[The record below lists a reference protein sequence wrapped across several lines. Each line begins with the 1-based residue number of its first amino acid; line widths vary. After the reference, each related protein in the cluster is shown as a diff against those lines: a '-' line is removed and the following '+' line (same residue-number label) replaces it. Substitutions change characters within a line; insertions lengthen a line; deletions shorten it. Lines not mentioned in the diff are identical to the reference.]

1 MLPNMGNEPSFCNV
15 SRQVKP
21 MPPTSTQ
28 TPQTQGSNVTGKTPN
43 KRTSDNFIPCDCCGT
58 PRGRA
63 SQEQNIRR
71 GFESSLQTP
80 KSKAQ
85 GFRNADI
92 DRQGK
97 PATNPSQTV
106 PNILVSHIA
115 PRGSSIPPLD
125 LSSNSGSVPPSTDVD
140 GRWIERP
147 ADDSTP
153 REYAYD
159 PV

>member
-1 MLPNMGNEPSFCNV
+1 MGNDLCNV
-15 SRQVKP
+15 SRQAEPV
-21 MPPTSTQ
+21 PPAPTQ
-28 TPQTQGSNVTGKTPN
+28 TPQKQRPNITGKPPIHA
-43 KRTSDNFIPCDCCGT
+43 KKSDNFLPCDCFAT

-63 SQEQNIRR
+63 TQEQTARR
-71 GFESSLQTP
+71 GFEASLQTP

-85 GFRNADI
+85 GFRNTDTG
-92 DRQGK
+92 RQGK
-97 PATNPSQTV
+97 PVTNPTNSV
-106 PNILVSHIA
+106 PDILVSHIA

-125 LSSNSGSVPPSTDVD
+125 LSSDNGSVPPSTDVD

-147 ADDSTP
+147 ADATTP